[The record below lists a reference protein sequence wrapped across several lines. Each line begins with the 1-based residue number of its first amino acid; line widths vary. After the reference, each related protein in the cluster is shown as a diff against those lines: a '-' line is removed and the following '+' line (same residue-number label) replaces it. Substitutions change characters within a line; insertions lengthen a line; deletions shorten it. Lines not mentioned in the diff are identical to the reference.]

1 MHWTIFFALRWRLGA
16 ACRPPSSSSGACSSI
31 STWTGRCAAGGRGRG
46 VCGGDDAGA
55 ASSCHTPWSHHTMVN
70 AGYMPRYEASGGIMC
85 GLYASLQNARHRQ
98 MPLLYPASA
107 TPPFF
112 KWVTIYG
119 TLKSRGSRVEDEVRA
134 GQGVPWSKTEG
145 GADSRP
151 NDAGRAG
158 RTCGNWLPGVRMH
171 GMPRRLGTRARTRG
185 IGMDGWGDI
194 QRGQE
199 VRLFGGWAG
208 YSPADVG

>member
-1 MHWTIFFALRWRLGA
+1 MAG
-16 ACRPPSSSSGACSSI
+16 
-31 STWTGRCAAGGRGRG
+31 TGRGGFMHTIRG
-46 VCGGDDAGA
+46 CGGGSAT
-55 ASSCHTPWSHHTMVN
+55 SCHPPWSQHPVLS
-70 AGYMPRYEASGGIMC
+70 AGYMPRSEASGGIRC
-85 GLYASLQNARHRQ
+85 GLYPSLQNARHRK
-98 MPLLYPASA
+98 MYLLYPASA
-107 TPPFF
+107 TAR
-112 KWVTIYG
+112 
-119 TLKSRGSRVEDEVRA
+119 SSRVEDEVRA

-145 GADSRP
+145 RADSRP

-171 GMPRRLGTRARTRG
+171 GVPRRLGTRARTRG

>member
-1 MHWTIFFALRWRLGA
+1 MLT
-16 ACRPPSSSSGACSSI
+16 SSELATVSQSEDEA
-31 STWTGRCAAGGRGRG
+31 
-46 VCGGDDAGA
+46 
-55 ASSCHTPWSHHTMVN
+55 CHTPWSHHTVVN
-70 AGYMPRYEASGGIMC
+70 AGYMPRSQASGGIMC
-85 GLYASLQNARHRQ
+85 GLYASLQNARHRK
-98 MPLLYPASA
+98 MHLLYPASA

-145 GADSRP
+145 GRT
-151 NDAGRAG
+151 AGPMMPDG
-158 RTCGNWLPGVRMH
+158 RGGRVAIGGPGVRMH
-171 GMPRRLGTRARTRG
+171 GVPRRLCTRARTRG

-208 YSPADVG
+208 YSPTDVG